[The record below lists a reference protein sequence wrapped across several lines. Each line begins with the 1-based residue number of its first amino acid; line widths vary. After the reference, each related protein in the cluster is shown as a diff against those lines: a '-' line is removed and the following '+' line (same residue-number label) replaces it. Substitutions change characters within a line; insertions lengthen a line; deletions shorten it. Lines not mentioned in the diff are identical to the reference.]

1 MSCPLAR
8 NTVLMVFWQALRAG
22 LQAVWAIGLARLLG
36 LEGYGTFAGLAGLA
50 TALGALSGIGFGL
63 VMLQATSRNAGT
75 FSLQWRKALWRLLG
89 STVILG
95 AVYIALAVRWLDSPV
110 AITTLLA
117 IACPELLLVPLTT
130 LASYAFQAHDR
141 MGWAGAMYTLVPLG
155 NTLALLVCV
164 LLGGPLTLSGYLQWH
179 VLLGLSVTLMALLAV
194 AGLLRPGWQ
203 PAAAAPGEY
212 SEASGFLAMRVVD
225 TGLGTL
231 DKSLVFRLAGADVAG
246 HYTAAYRLAA
256 LIALPAV
263 SLAISAAP
271 KMFRRLGSGEEQSRF
286 LRRLALAGLGLGLV
300 SIPVAWALSF
310 ALPWLFGAEFAH
322 AAELARL
329 NCLFPALL
337 GLSALGCTMLMAR
350 GRKRIRI
357 GLQLGA
363 LLVLLLVMGAWVP
376 VLAGTGAVL
385 ALETTYLLLVTALWW
400 TVWRPQQ
407 A

>member
-1 MSCPLAR
+1 MSSHLAR
-8 NTVLMVFWQALRAG
+8 NTVLMVFWQVLRAG

-36 LEGYGTFAGLAGLA
+36 LDGYGTFAGLAGLA

-63 VMLQATSRNAGT
+63 VMLQATSRSAST

-89 STVILG
+89 SSVILG
-95 AVYIALAVRWLDSPV
+95 SVYIVLAVRWLDSPV
-110 AITTLLA
+110 AIAALLA
-117 IACPELLLVPLTT
+117 IACPEMLLVPMTT

-141 MGWAGAMYTLVPLG
+141 MGWAGAMYALGPLG

-179 VLLGLSVTLMALLAV
+179 VLLGLLVTLMALFAV
-194 AGLLRPGWQ
+194 AGLLRPGWK
-203 PAAAAPGEY
+203 PAAVASGEY
-212 SEASGFLAMRVVD
+212 AEASGFLAMRVVD
-225 TGLGTL
+225 TGLGAL
-231 DKSLVFRLAGADVAG
+231 DKSVVFRLAGADVAG
-246 HYTAAYRLAA
+246 HYTAAYRLAT

-286 LRRLALAGLGLGLV
+286 LRRLALAGLGMGLV
-300 SIPVAWALSF
+300 SIPVAWTLSF
-310 ALPWLFGAEFAH
+310 TLPWLFGAEFAY
-322 AAELARL
+322 AAKLARF

-363 LLVLLLVMGAWVP
+363 LLMLLLLMGAWVP
-376 VLAGTGAVL
+376 VLAGTGAIL
-385 ALETTYLLLVTALWW
+385 ALGTTYLLLVAALWW

-407 A
+407 V

>member
-1 MSCPLAR
+1 MPSPLAR
-8 NTVLMVFWQALRAG
+8 NTALMVFWQVLRAG
-22 LQAVWAIGLARLLG
+22 LQAVWAIGLARVLG
-36 LEGYGTFAGLAGLA
+36 LGGYGTFAGLAGLA

-63 VMLQATSRNAGT
+63 LMLQAASRDAGT
-75 FSLQWRKALWRLLG
+75 FALQWRKALWRLLG
-89 STVILG
+89 SSMVLG
-95 AVYIALAVRWLDSPV
+95 AAYLLLAIHWLESPV
-110 AITTLLA
+110 VLIALLA
-117 IACPELLLVPLTT
+117 IAIPELLLVPLVT

-141 MGWAGAMYTLVPLG
+141 MGWAGAMYALGPLG
-155 NTLALLVCV
+155 NVVALLVCV
-164 LLGGPLTLSGYLQWH
+164 SLSASVSLTQYLQWH
-179 VLLGLSVTLMALLAV
+179 VLLGAVATAMALLAV
-194 AGLLRPGWQ
+194 ARRLRPGWA
-203 PAAAAPGEY
+203 PAGAAPGEY
-212 SEASGFLAMRVVD
+212 ADASGFLAMRVVD

-231 DKSLVFRLAGADVAG
+231 DKSLVYRLAGADVAG

-271 KMFRRLGSGEEQSRF
+271 KLFRRLGGAEEQARF
-286 LRRLALAGLGLGLV
+286 LRRLAAAGVGLGLV

-322 AAELARL
+322 AADLARL

-363 LLVLLLVMGAWVP
+363 LLLLLVLMVAWVP
-376 VLAGTGAVL
+376 AYAGAGAVL
-385 ALETTYLLLVTALWW
+385 ALGATYLLLVAALWW
-400 TVWRPQQ
+400 TVWRPAQ

>member
-1 MSCPLAR
+1 MPSPLAR
-8 NTVLMVFWQALRAG
+8 NTVLMVFWQVLRAA
-22 LQAVWAIGLARLLG
+22 LQAVWAIGLARVLG
-36 LEGYGTFAGLAGLA
+36 LGGYGTFAGLAGLA

-63 VMLQATSRNAGT
+63 SMLQAASRDTGT
-75 FSLQWRKALWRLLG
+75 FALHWRKALWRLLVSG
-89 STVILG
+89 VVLG
-95 AVYIALAVRWLDSPV
+95 VAYLVLAIQWLDSPIALVALV
-110 AITTLLA
+110 AIA
-117 IACPELLLVPLTT
+117 APELLLMPLVT

-141 MGWAGAMYTLVPLG
+141 MGWAGAMYALG
-155 NTLALLVCV
+155 PSGNVVALLICV
-164 LLGGPLTLSGYLQWH
+164 SLSESVSLAQYLQWH
-179 VLLGLSVTLMALLAV
+179 VLSGVVATALALMAV
-194 AGLLRPGWQ
+194 ARRLRPGWA
-203 PAAAAPGEY
+203 PAGAAPGEY
-212 SEASGFLAMRVVD
+212 ADASGFLAMRVVD

-271 KMFRRLGSGEEQSRF
+271 RLFRRLGSAEEQARF
-286 LRRLALAGLGLGLV
+286 LRRLAVAGVGLGLV
-300 SIPVAWALSF
+300 SIPVAWILSF

-363 LLVLLLVMGAWVP
+363 LLLLLLLMVAWVP
-376 VLAGTGAVL
+376 TYAGGGAVL
-385 ALETTYLLLVTALWW
+385 ALGATYMLLVAALWW
-400 TVWRPQQ
+400 TVWRPAQ

>member
-1 MSCPLAR
+1 MSSPLAR
-8 NTVLMVFWQALRAG
+8 NTVLMVFWQVFRAG
-22 LQAVWAIGLARLLG
+22 LQAVWAIGLARMLG
-36 LEGYGTFAGLAGLA
+36 LEGYGIFAGLAGLA

-63 VMLQATSRNAGT
+63 VMLQATSRSAST

-89 STVILG
+89 SSVILG
-95 AVYIALAVRWLDSPV
+95 VIYIALAVRWLDSPV
-110 AITTLLA
+110 AITALLA
-117 IACPELLLVPLTT
+117 IACPELLLVPMTT

-141 MGWAGAMYTLVPLG
+141 MGWAGAMYALGPMG

-164 LLGGPLTLSGYLQWH
+164 LLGGPLTLPGYLQWH
-179 VLLGLSVTLMALLAV
+179 VLLGLLVTMMALFAV
-194 AGLLRPGWQ
+194 ARILRPGWK
-203 PAAAAPGEY
+203 PAAAASGEY
-212 SEASGFLAMRVVD
+212 AEASGFLAMRVVD
-225 TGLGTL
+225 TGLGAL

-246 HYTAAYRLAA
+246 HYTAAYRLAT

-310 ALPWLFGAEFAH
+310 ALPWLFGVEFAH

>member
-1 MSCPLAR
+1 MSSPLVR

-22 LQAVWAIGLARLLG
+22 LQAVWAIGLARALG
-36 LEGYGTFAGLAGLA
+36 LGGYGTFAGLAGLA

-63 VMLQATSRNAGT
+63 VMLQAASRDSGE
-75 FSLQWRKALWRLLG
+75 FPLQWRKALWRLLG
-89 STVILG
+89 SS
-95 AVYIALAVRWLDSPV
+95 IALGVVYVTLAVTWLDSPV
-110 AITTLLA
+110 AITALLA
-117 IACPELLLVPLTT
+117 IAGPELLLAPLLT

-141 MGWAGAMYTLVPLG
+141 MGWAGAMYALGPLG
-155 NTLALLVCV
+155 NVVALVVCV
-164 LLGGPLTLSGYLQWH
+164 SLAAPVNLSGYLYWH
-179 VLLGLSVTLMALLAV
+179 VLLGAGATGLALLAV
-194 AGLLRPGWQ
+194 ARLLRPGWA
-203 PAAAAPGEY
+203 PAAAVAGEY
-212 SEASGFLAMRVVD
+212 AEASGFLAMRVVD

-231 DKSLVFRLAGADVAG
+231 DKSLVYRLAGAEVAG

-271 KMFRRLGSGEEQSRF
+271 KLFRRLGSADEQARF
-286 LRRLALAGLGLGLV
+286 LRRLAGAGVGLGLV
-300 SIPVAWALSF
+300 SIPVAWTLSF

-357 GLQLGA
+357 GMQLGA
-363 LLVLLLVMGAWVP
+363 LLLLLVLMVAWVP
-376 VLAGTGAVL
+376 AFAGAGAVL
-385 ALETTYLLLVTALWW
+385 ALGTTYLLLVVALWW
-400 TVWRPQQ
+400 SLWRPAQ